1 MKEEVL
7 SIIVPSTQ
15 IFSKP
20 DINEALETEALF
32 GEEVFKLDKNQNM
45 TLIKTKIH
53 INRSK

>member
-1 MKEEVL
+1 MKEEIL

-20 DINEALETEALF
+20 DVNEALETEALF

-45 TLIKTKIH
+45 TLIKTKID
-53 INRSK
+53 